1 MLVHARGRRH
11 AALDALPQQGGA
23 VTDRLHVVHRQVC
36 QEEKEILGTWDV
48 SGHQPSTAPIGS
60 RVPLSVNTIDN
71 PTITHLFST

>member
-36 QEEKEILGTWDV
+36 QEEKEILVHISFVTV
-48 SGHQPSTAPIGS
+48 TLLT
-60 RVPLSVNTIDN
+60 VTIR
-71 PTITHLFST
+71 I